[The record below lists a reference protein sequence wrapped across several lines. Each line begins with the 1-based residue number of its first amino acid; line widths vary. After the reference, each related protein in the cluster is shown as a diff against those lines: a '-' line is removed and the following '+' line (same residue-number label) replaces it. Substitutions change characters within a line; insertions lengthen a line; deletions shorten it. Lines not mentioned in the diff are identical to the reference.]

1 MDLKKQLSDIS
12 EGFCL
17 AKNDLY
23 AYIITIKCTLF
34 T

>member
-1 MDLKKQLSDIS
+1 MHLKTQVSDIRKW
-12 EGFCL
+12 FCL

-23 AYIITIKCTLF
+23 AYIITIKCTQF